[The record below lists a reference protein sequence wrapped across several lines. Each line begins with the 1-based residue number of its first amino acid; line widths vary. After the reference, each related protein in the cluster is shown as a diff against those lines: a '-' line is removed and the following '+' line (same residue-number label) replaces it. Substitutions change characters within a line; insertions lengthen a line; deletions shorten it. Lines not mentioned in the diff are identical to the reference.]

1 LSSLK
6 GLSHENVVALQP
18 DKATTNSRPI
28 KKPAPKLHALDD
40 NEVTMADPVD
50 SEDEVSR
57 SGLYLTYV
65 LR

>member
-1 LSSLK
+1 M
-6 GLSHENVVALQP
+6 VALQP

-40 NEVTMADPVD
+40 NEDTMADPVD